1 MPKLL
6 IHLEGLTVL
15 LLCIYFYSLTDYGW
29 LLFILLLFAPDL
41 SMLGYLANNSI
52 GAFVY
57 NIFHTYVLPLI
68 FIAISLLFSIQ
79 VLLAIGLIW
88 TAHIGLDRSVG
99 YGLKY
104 HTGFKDTHLQRISSP
119 S

>member
-6 IHLEGLTVL
+6 IHLEGSAVL
-15 LLCIYFYSLTDYGW
+15 LVSIYFYYLTGFGW

-41 SMLGYLANNSI
+41 SMLGYLINNRI
-52 GAFVY
+52 GAVVY
-57 NIFHTYVLPLI
+57 NIFHTYLSPLI
-68 FIAISLLFSIQ
+68 FIALSILFSIQ
-79 VLLAIGLIW
+79 LLLAIGVIW
-88 TAHIGLDRSVG
+88 TAHIGMDRTVG

-104 HTGFKDTHLQRISSP
+104 HTNFKDTHLQRISSP